1 MAPYRT
7 HTALDYVPKR
17 FLSDLSRARKVM
29 EKIESLLTAKYDNLN
44 LSRMNMTDS
53 RTKFAAGFDE
63 LCCWLS
69 PELIIVELDLK
80 HYGDAMYLSFY
91 DRILKDRIKRK
102 LAAIENPSEV

>member
-17 FLSDLSRARKVM
+17 FLSYLSRARKVM
-29 EKIESLLTAKYDNLN
+29 KKIESLLTAKYDNLN

-69 PELIIVELDLK
+69 PELSIVELDLK

-91 DRILKDRIKRK
+91 DSILKDRKKRK